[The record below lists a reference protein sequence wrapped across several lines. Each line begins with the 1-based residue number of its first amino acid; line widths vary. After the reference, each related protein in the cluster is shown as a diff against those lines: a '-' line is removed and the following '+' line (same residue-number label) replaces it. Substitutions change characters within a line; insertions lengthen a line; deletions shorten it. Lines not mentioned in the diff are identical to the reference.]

1 MRTAEEWFET
11 LPTHIGSRA
20 KSNINPLC
28 LKREYKG
35 LHEALMYAFSWS
47 ESLEGWA
54 YWARIA
60 DGLNKE
66 VQH

>member
-11 LPTHIGSRA
+11 LPPHIGSRA
-20 KSNINPLC
+20 KSNINPIRA
-28 LKREYKG
+28 KKEYKD
-35 LHEALMYAFSWS
+35 LQQALMYAFSWS

-60 DGLNKE
+60 DGVNKE
-66 VQH
+66 VTI